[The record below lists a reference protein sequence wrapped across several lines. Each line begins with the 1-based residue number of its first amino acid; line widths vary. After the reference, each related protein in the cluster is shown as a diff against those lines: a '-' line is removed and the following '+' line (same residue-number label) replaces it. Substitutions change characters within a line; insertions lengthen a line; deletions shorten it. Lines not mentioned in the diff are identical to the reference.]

1 MFPLVFSRGMIQD
14 MKKKDSDSNLDGQ
27 SEAERFIDFA
37 RKLMAVPKEEIDEQQ
52 EIYERE
58 KRPGQKR
65 ERIIIEEN

>member
-1 MFPLVFSRGMIQD
+1 M
-14 MKKKDSDSNLDGQ
+14 DGQ

-58 KRPGQKR
+58 KQPGQKR
-65 ERIIIEEN
+65 EPIVVSE